1 MDDYSTLLK
10 NLVSIASETYR
21 FETVFEKAISKLDY
35 DERTKYISQY
45 AWFSKKVNSALTG
58 SGLRIVELRGQ
69 LYDPGMAVTPLNLE
83 EFGPDEK
90 LYIYQMVE
98 PLIMKDDTVMKLGTV
113 ILGRKD
119 D

>member
-45 AWFSKKVNSALTG
+45 AWFSKKVNSALAG

-83 EFGPDEK
+83 EFDPDEK

-119 D
+119 N